1 MKLPRVGS
9 SRSND
14 VSRLASRVDAEQ
26 THADGECIV
35 AEGSLGQEMFIVADG
50 RVRIAKSSS
59 AGSVTLGYVERGD
72 FFGEMSLLESVP
84 RAASA
89 FAVGETRVV
98 VIDPGTLL
106 LKVRRDPT
114 LALEMLKKL
123 STRLRVANARLVDV
137 ISQTERQEPTVPVWE
152 PFDDQQSSH
161 AD

>member
-1 MKLPRVGS
+1 MSGPIAG
-9 SRSND
+9 
-14 VSRLASRVDAEQ
+14 LASRVEAERI
-26 THADGECIV
+26 HADGDCIV
-35 AEGSLGQEMFIVADG
+35 AEGSLGQEMFIVAAG

-123 STRLRVANARLVDV
+123 STRLRIANARLVDV
-137 ISQTERQEPTVPVWE
+137 IGQTETQEPTVPVWE
-152 PFDDQQSSH
+152 PFGDQQSSH